1 MNAAPEIFAPKQ
13 LHLLEPLSQSL
24 KDVSE
29 VMRVNVAQVYG
40 ILWAYGLPNDKFD
53 QEIGECL
60 NSLTQ
65 KTLEHKHGWVLVL
78 GHSFNRKI
86 EQLQEQN
93 VSKDYANWTEFVNA
107 VKIIGKS

>member
-1 MNAAPEIFAPKQ
+1 
-13 LHLLEPLSQSL
+13 
-24 KDVSE
+24 
-29 VMRVNVAQVYG
+29 MRLNVAQVYG

-53 QEIGECL
+53 QEIGDCL
-60 NSLTQ
+60 NTLSQ
-65 KTLEHKHGWVLVL
+65 KSLEHKHGWLLVL

-86 EQLQEQN
+86 DQLREQN